1 MKWYYWL
8 LAGFGLVGVGLFIRK
23 KQVDS
28 AANARS
34 FRGAAKNVTVNE
46 EDITETS
53 I

>member
-34 FRGAAKNVTVNE
+34 FRGAKNVTVNE
-46 EDITETS
+46 ENITETS
-53 I
+53 V